1 VTFVTQP
8 FRGIAA
14 TRSKSLGLPSLPIL
28 LIDHPLANRIP
39 DEIETIAAQRL
50 ADVIKFLTDMPTRKA
65 LSDSSI

>member
-28 LIDHPLANRIP
+28 LIDHPLANRTP
-39 DEIETIAAQRL
+39 DEIDAIALQRL
-50 ADVIKFLTDMPTRKA
+50 VDAVQFLMDASTQ
-65 LSDSSI
+65 SG